1 MVFRKFIVK
10 YEWVINM
17 NLVDLLNDSKQFNE
31 TQNIICQYILNHSED
46 VVKMSARALA
56 KETYTNASTIIRFVQ
71 KIGYENYNDFKIHL
85 VHDLKE
91 YQAADIKITEKEK
104 SISIVDKISELE
116 KNVIEE
122 TKNQLSLQQIE
133 YIAELLKK
141 TTYIDFISSDANA
154 CIADYACHLFFLE
167 RKIANNYT
175 TSNQQLY
182 LTLTELKEHVVFVI
196 SRRGEDEKILKV
208 VQELHKNKE
217 IKIIAITGRK
227 DSPIARYC
235 DEILSAIHIGS
246 FVELRD
252 MIFQVSAQYIINCL
266 FSLLFTDDYQSIVQF
281 NDEYEKIYLK

>member
-1 MVFRKFIVK
+1 
-10 YEWVINM
+10 M
-17 NLVDLLNDSKQFNE
+17 NLIDLLNDSKQFNE

-71 KIGYENYNDFKIHL
+71 KIGYENYNDFKI
-85 VHDLKE
+85 
-91 YQAADIKITEKEK
+91 TEKEK

-116 KNVIEE
+116 KNVIEK

>member
-1 MVFRKFIVK
+1 MSLK
-10 YEWVINM
+10 
-17 NLVDLLNDSKQFNE
+17 KQ
-31 TQNIICQYILNHSED
+31 
-46 VVKMSARALA
+46 K
-56 KETYTNASTIIRFVQ
+56 
-71 KIGYENYNDFKIHL
+71 
-85 VHDLKE
+85 
-91 YQAADIKITEKEK
+91 
-104 SISIVDKISELE
+104 
-116 KNVIEE
+116 

-227 DSPIARYC
+227 ESPIARYC

-252 MIFQVSAQYIINCL
+252 MIFRFLLNILLIVYFLCYLQTIISRLFNLMTNMKKYI
-266 FSLLFTDDYQSIVQF
+266 
-281 NDEYEKIYLK
+281 

>member
-1 MVFRKFIVK
+1 
-10 YEWVINM
+10 
-17 NLVDLLNDSKQFNE
+17 
-31 TQNIICQYILNHSED
+31 
-46 VVKMSARALA
+46 MS
-56 KETYTNASTIIRFVQ
+56 
-71 KIGYENYNDFKIHL
+71 
-85 VHDLKE
+85 LK
-91 YQAADIKITEKEK
+91 
-104 SISIVDKISELE
+104 
-116 KNVIEE
+116 N
-122 TKNQLSLQQIE
+122 KNQLSLQQIE

>member
-1 MVFRKFIVK
+1 
-10 YEWVINM
+10 M

-91 YQAADIKITEKEK
+91 YQAADIKITEK
-104 SISIVDKISELE
+104 
-116 KNVIEE
+116 
-122 TKNQLSLQQIE
+122 QQIE